1 MLRTIKII
9 IGIIIIA
16 IVLVASLFVFV
27 LTRSLV
33 KEPVVE
39 PPCSELN
46 WMRDLPQ
53 ARCVEYWKQRDLE
66 ESR

>member
-1 MLRTIKII
+1 MLRAIKII
-9 IGIIIIA
+9 IGIIVIA
-16 IVLVASLFVFV
+16 VVLIVSLFVFV

-33 KEPVVE
+33 NEPVVD
-39 PPCSELN
+39 PPCSELS

-53 ARCVEYWKQRDLE
+53 KRCVEYWKQRDLE